1 MQTGDMSRCRG
12 ILCSYEEHL
21 GCSMR
26 CHVRRLPHARG
37 QTGMG
42 RFEVSEMLRE
52 RPIPNQEGGAAREL
66 ILTAGSGNGLSTG
79 GLGSVGD
86 AYRRSEMRRYPV
98 FRSRS
103 ILLVLLIGLAPLS
116 GCSFLGMRAPG
127 ANYEPAQGPPN
138 CSERRV
144 LPALDLAGGITGL
157 GVAGLVVM
165 TEALFSAVA
174 GGCDGSGS
182 CSGEHGTSATIGVA
196 SLILVASSIYGFSV
210 AQSCNRAHG
219 RYRASSGPRRLGQ
232 RTLQSGHESW

>member
-12 ILCSYEEHL
+12 ILARMRNTSGVRCAAMFVVSRMLGGKQEWGDSRSRRCSANAQYPI
-21 GCSMR
+21 
-26 CHVRRLPHARG
+26 RRAAPR
-37 QTGMG
+37 
-42 RFEVSEMLRE
+42 VSSSSR
-52 RPIPNQEGGAAREL
+52 R
-66 ILTAGSGNGLSTG
+66 GSGNGLSTG
-79 GLGSVGD
+79 VLGSVGD